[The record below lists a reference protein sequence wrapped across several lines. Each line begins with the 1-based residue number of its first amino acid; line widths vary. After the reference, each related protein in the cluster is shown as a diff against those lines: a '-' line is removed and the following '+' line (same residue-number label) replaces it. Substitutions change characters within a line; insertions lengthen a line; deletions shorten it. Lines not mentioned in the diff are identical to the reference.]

1 MKFNLKEKKENI
13 KEEIDEK
20 KEMKN
25 HQFLNPYLFKK
36 KQKSMVRRFA
46 K

>member
-20 KEMKN
+20 KENEKSSISKSVPI
-25 HQFLNPYLFKK
+25 QKETKK
-36 KQKSMVRRFA
+36 VW
-46 K
+46 